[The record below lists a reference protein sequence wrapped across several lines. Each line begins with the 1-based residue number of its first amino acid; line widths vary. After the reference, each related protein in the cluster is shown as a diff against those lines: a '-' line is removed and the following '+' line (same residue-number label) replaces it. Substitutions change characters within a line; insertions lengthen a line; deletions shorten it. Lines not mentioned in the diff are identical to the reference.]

1 MSVGATATVPLHA
14 PEPPR
19 ACVSHAEVRPAGYIG
34 ADTPRPE
41 EARILD
47 QPNAVPAWIAPRGCG
62 CGTRWSVFST
72 PTIRFPLI
80 AAMRSPAHAC
90 ASAEGE
96 GSHLLS
102 FLPLG
107 VGNSIK
113 SPHSWQGEQTQLLIR
128 TRTAVSRCGGTHGHG
143 LTNKSDNAE
152 RWGRRVHGES

>member
-107 VGNSIK
+107 VGNPIK
-113 SPHSWQGEQTQLLIR
+113 SPHSWQGER
-128 TRTAVSRCGGTHGHG
+128 RHARSGSAWFENSRQKPSRSKKLREVTCTG
-143 LTNKSDNAE
+143 SARD
-152 RWGRRVHGES
+152 V